1 LSSVIIQIIR
11 YYGKELKHSK
21 FSNETFYDKLKLTK
35 YSKSIILFNKLNLQN
50 VSGFKHKPTFL
61 EGRIEKLRWLI
72 AIPFILIG
80 SILTATTVE
89 DISYLGNIT
98 IKIIG
103 FGFIAIAASFVRNKQ
118 EQPNALNNN
127 RYK

>member
-1 LSSVIIQIIR
+1 MRL
-11 YYGKELKHSK
+11 
-21 FSNETFYDKLKLTK
+21 
-35 YSKSIILFNKLNLQN
+35 
-50 VSGFKHKPTFL
+50 
-61 EGRIEKLRWLI
+61 LI

-80 SILTATTVE
+80 SILTATTIE

-103 FGFIAIAASFVRNKQ
+103 FGIIAIAASFARNKQ
-118 EQPNALNNN
+118 GQTNALNNN

>member
-1 LSSVIIQIIR
+1 M
-11 YYGKELKHSK
+11 
-21 FSNETFYDKLKLTK
+21 
-35 YSKSIILFNKLNLQN
+35 
-50 VSGFKHKPTFL
+50 
-61 EGRIEKLRWLI
+61 RWLI
-72 AIPFILIG
+72 AFPFILIG

-103 FGFIAIAASFVRNKQ
+103 FGIIAIAASFIKKKQ
-118 EQPNALNNN
+118 VQANALNNN

>member
-1 LSSVIIQIIR
+1 
-11 YYGKELKHSK
+11 
-21 FSNETFYDKLKLTK
+21 
-35 YSKSIILFNKLNLQN
+35 
-50 VSGFKHKPTFL
+50 
-61 EGRIEKLRWLI
+61 LRLLI

-103 FGFIAIAASFVRNKQ
+103 FGIIAIAASFVRNKQ
-118 EQPNALNNN
+118 GQTNALNNN

>member
-1 LSSVIIQIIR
+1 L
-11 YYGKELKHSK
+11 
-21 FSNETFYDKLKLTK
+21 
-35 YSKSIILFNKLNLQN
+35 
-50 VSGFKHKPTFL
+50 L

-72 AIPFILIG
+72 AFPFILIG

-103 FGFIAIAASFVRNKQ
+103 YGILAIAASFLRNKQ
-118 EQPNALNNN
+118 GQTNALNNN